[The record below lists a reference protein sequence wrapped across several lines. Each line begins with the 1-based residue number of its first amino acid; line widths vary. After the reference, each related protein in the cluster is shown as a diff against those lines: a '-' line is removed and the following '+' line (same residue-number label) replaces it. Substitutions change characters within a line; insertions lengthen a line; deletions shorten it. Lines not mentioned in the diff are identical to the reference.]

1 MSRSAMSYQPG
12 NPANKLLRGTDLVIF
27 NQDSASDQKSMPIS
41 VYLPQAD
48 QSLYRRFHKNF
59 ANLTNVSNPNVSCPI
74 HSTHLPAI

>member
-12 NPANKLLRGTDLVIF
+12 NLANKLLRGTDLVIF
-27 NQDSASDQKSMPIS
+27 NQDSTSDQNSMPIS

-48 QSLYRRFHKNF
+48 KSLYPRFHKNV
-59 ANLTNVSNPNVSCPI
+59 ANISNVSNPNVSFPI